1 MNFNGSLVILIYWCD
16 VTQYHFDSSSTLC
29 NLVRIL
35 LLGIYVKMII
45 KGLTVA
51 EDVNV
56 YEWLEIRAEQTDHV
70 GQLLAPV
77 YEWAWMWFLAC
88 ESTLRGHEA
97 KESATWEPVHL
108 PFALNI
114 VWRLTGETQGPH
126 RDWSR
131 RGVKEG
137 QRGCVIEC

>member
-1 MNFNGSLVILIYWCD
+1 M
-16 VTQYHFDSSSTLC
+16 TQYHFDSSSTLC

-35 LLGIYVKMII
+35 LLGIYIKMII

-77 YEWAWMWFLAC
+77 YEWA
-88 ESTLRGHEA
+88 
-97 KESATWEPVHL
+97 
-108 PFALNI
+108 
-114 VWRLTGETQGPH
+114 
-126 RDWSR
+126 
-131 RGVKEG
+131 
-137 QRGCVIEC
+137 